1 MNRLTVAANAR
12 ISSSMRFS
20 LINNSSTPPFTASTN
35 RSDTRTAFLTASFF
49 AFSVWSRRRRVDCWC
64 SNISWAREVSR
75 LLGSAASD
83 FAISDTVDTLPRPN
97 GTCTGYIR
105 ARERNRATLNLS
117 FG

>member
-49 AFSVWSRRRRVDCWC
+49 AFSDFDLR
-64 SNISWAREVSR
+64 NGIA
-75 LLGSAASD
+75 LLSD
-83 FAISDTVDTLPRPN
+83 FDGKGIGLVTQAES
-97 GTCTGYIR
+97 
-105 ARERNRATLNLS
+105 
-117 FG
+117 